1 MPVTPMNTDVLMSVH
16 GLSVSFRGDDSRL
29 QALKDVSF
37 DVPNGKTVCLV
48 GESGCG
54 KSVTARSIL
63 RILGPGAR
71 IDTGVIRFQDR
82 GGTEVD
88 LASKPAKSPELRRL
102 RGNDI
107 TMIFQEPMTAI
118 SGFYTIGNQIIEAVR
133 QHEDLSRTQARQRAI
148 DVLDAVGM
156 PDPESRLDSYSFE
169 LSGGQRQ
176 RAVIAMALVTNPRLL
191 VADEPTTALDV
202 TTQAVILD
210 LMRDLQ
216 ASFGMSIL
224 FITHDL
230 GVVSEMA
237 DEVVVMYLGEVVE
250 TGPVEQIFSAPRHP
264 YTRALLSAAPRYGGN
279 RDLRLPVIPG
289 IVPSLADRPAGCAFL
304 SRCHHMRPGL
314 CDLERPGLVQGSTR
328 VRCFLE
334 RAGVPADYT
343 RILQDD
349 GSPAEVPDQEITR
362 DPALTVEGVSR
373 HFSRRRGLLGR
384 NEQITRAVSGVSLD
398 LRPGETLGLVG
409 ESGCGKSTLSQTI
422 AALQDPS
429 EGRVRLLR
437 NGRLQ
442 QISHLPEQER
452 REVWQHVRLVFQDPF
467 ASLNPRMTV
476 FEIVSEP
483 LRVGPRKIRDRRQ
496 LTTRVYDILERVG
509 LDPSQSD
516 RYPHAFS
523 GGQRQR
529 IGIARA
535 LAPKPGVVVADEP
548 VSSLDVS
555 VQAQILNL
563 FQDLQQEFGLTYLF
577 VSHDLNV
584 VSNISDRVAVMYA
597 GRIVEVAATAQIY
610 HAPRHPYTSALLNAV
625 LIPEFSREKRTRHP
639 LHGQPPN
646 PAKLPAGCA
655 FSPRCKFA
663 TGLCRQSIPPLDPDG
678 NGRLTACHR
687 RDEISLS
694 GLQAPPATTVK
705 ACP

>member
-1 MPVTPMNTDVLMSVH
+1 MPVTPMNTDMLMSVQ

-37 DVPNGKTVCLV
+37 DVPNGRTVCLV

-71 IDTGVIRFQDR
+71 IDSGSIHFQDR
-82 GGTEVD
+82 GGTGID
-88 LASKPAKSPELRRL
+88 LASKPANSPALRRL

-133 QHEDLSRTQARQRAI
+133 QHEDLSRRQARQRAI

-156 PDPESRLDSYSFE
+156 PDPESRLESYSFE

-230 GVVSEMA
+230 GVVAEMA

-264 YTRALLSAAPRYGGN
+264 YTRALLAAAPRYGGDRN
-279 RDLRLPVIPG
+279 SRLPVIPG
-289 IVPSLADRPAGCAFL
+289 IVPSLADRPAACAFL
-304 SRCHHMRPGL
+304 SRCRHMKPGL
-314 CDLERPGLVQGSTR
+314 CDLKRPGMVEGTTR
-328 VRCFLE
+328 VRCFLDE
-334 RAGVPADYT
+334 AGVPAEHGRPRPET
-343 RILQDD
+343 GAPVELPGREL
-349 GSPAEVPDQEITR
+349 GGEPV
-362 DPALTVEGVSR
+362 LTVEDVSR
-373 HFSRRRGLLGR
+373 QFSRRSGLLGR
-384 NEQITRAVSGVSLD
+384 REQVTRAVTGVSLE
-398 LRPGETLGLVG
+398 LRQGETLGLVG

-422 AALQDPS
+422 AALLDPS
-429 EGRVRLLR
+429 GGRVRLLR
-437 NGRLQ
+437 GGRLQ
-442 QISHLPEQER
+442 EISHLPEQER
-452 REVWQHVRLVFQDPF
+452 RKVWQHVRLVFQDPF

-483 LRVGPRKIRDRRQ
+483 LRVGPGRLRDRGK
-496 LTTRVYDILERVG
+496 LATRVYDLLERVG

-535 LAPKPGVVVADEP
+535 LAPNPGIVVADEP

-597 GRIVEVAATAQIY
+597 GRIVEVARTAQIY
-610 HAPRHPYTSALLNAV
+610 HAPRHPYTSALLGAV
-625 LIPEFSREKRTRHP
+625 LIPEFTPEKRTRDP

-655 FSPRCKFA
+655 FAPRCSFA
-663 TGLCRQSIPPLDPDG
+663 SSPCHQSVPPLEPDG
-678 NGRLTACHR
+678 DGRLTACHR
-687 RDEISLS
+687 RTEISLS
-694 GLQAPPATTVK
+694 GLQAQPRPRQ
-705 ACP
+705 